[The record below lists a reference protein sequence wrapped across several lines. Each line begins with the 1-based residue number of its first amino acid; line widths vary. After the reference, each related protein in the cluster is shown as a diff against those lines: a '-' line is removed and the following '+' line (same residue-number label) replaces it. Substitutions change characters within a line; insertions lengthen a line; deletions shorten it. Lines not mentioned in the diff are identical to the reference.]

1 MCPRIRRT
9 GVLIGV
15 HCKNRDH
22 VQERR
27 PPHATQRRPEIVT
40 TTASA
45 ERGSCTV
52 PPPPR
57 THPTDPGHDVSRGA
71 PVGAG
76 WSTSSVCYCRALP
89 IDAKT
94 LCVLTMGSDEVV
106 VREGNC
112 IGESGVSGEMIKS
125 EQELEKAVRTSCTM
139 PPKIVSKMT
148 LVTMNKIGGEPTKP
162 KDKKVDGC
170 TWSQGSTSA
179 SSKAGRRSVRLIQ
192 RGVHQRR

>member
-1 MCPRIRRT
+1 MT
-9 GVLIGV
+9 S
-15 HCKNRDH
+15 KRD
-22 VQERR
+22 
-27 PPHATQRRPEIVT
+27 PATARDRDPA
-40 TTASA
+40 TASA

-89 IDAKT
+89 IDPKT
-94 LCVLTMGSDEVV
+94 VCVLTMGSDEVV
-106 VREGNC
+106 VAVYDEGC
-112 IGESGVSGEMIKS
+112 YFRDVGQLYCSCGS
-125 EQELEKAVRTSCTM
+125 TSCTM

-148 LVTMNKIGGEPTKP
+148 LVTVHKIGGEPTKP

-179 SSKAGRRSVRLIQ
+179 SSKAGRRSMEAKATAVVNVPREGQ
-192 RGVHQRR
+192 RPVMTSLVGPFEAEGELQ

>member
-1 MCPRIRRT
+1 MYMPLQKSKSCSS
-9 GVLIGV
+9 
-15 HCKNRDH
+15 K
-22 VQERR
+22 EA
-27 PPHATQRRPEIVT
+27 PHATQRRPEIVT

-57 THPTDPGHDVSRGA
+57 TRPTDPGHDVSRGA

-94 LCVLTMGSDEVV
+94 VCVLTMGSDEVV

-112 IGESGVSGEMIKS
+112 IGDSGVSGEMIKS

-139 PPKIVSKMT
+139 PPKIVSMMT
-148 LVTMNKIGGEPTKP
+148 LVTVNKIGGEPTK
-162 KDKKVDGC
+162 DKKMEAKAAAVVNVPREG
-170 TWSQGSTSA
+170 QRPVMTSLVGPFE
-179 SSKAGRRSVRLIQ
+179 AGEVE
-192 RGVHQRR
+192 